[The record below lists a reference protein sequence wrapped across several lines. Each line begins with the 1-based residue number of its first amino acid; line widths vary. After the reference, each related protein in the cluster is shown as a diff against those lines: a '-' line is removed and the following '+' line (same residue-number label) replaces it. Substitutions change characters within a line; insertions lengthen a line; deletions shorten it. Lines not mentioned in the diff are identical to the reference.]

1 MALTLSGK
9 SVYKGFP
16 SVLGRMVLLLLV
28 LMGVITVAYVTSSI
42 TSAMPVERLS
52 NSIESLRDLQNK
64 TVSVISDS
72 PAEEYVKNQGIE
84 EIPAQDIQGAV
95 NTLL

>member
-1 MALTLSGK
+1 
-9 SVYKGFP
+9 
-16 SVLGRMVLLLLV
+16 MVLLLWV
-28 LMGVITVAYVTSSI
+28 LMGVITVAYVTSSN

>member
-1 MALTLSGK
+1 MLL
-9 SVYKGFP
+9 
-16 SVLGRMVLLLLV
+16 LWVLL
-28 LMGVITVAYVTSSI
+28 GVITVAYVTSSI
-42 TSAMPVERLS
+42 TSAMTVERLS

>member
-1 MALTLSGK
+1 
-9 SVYKGFP
+9 
-16 SVLGRMVLLLLV
+16 MVLLLWV